1 MDLVRARH
9 ADFGPT
15 FAREKLVEVHGLSL
29 SAETPRKWMVEDGLR
44 RVRPRGGPPA
54 RLVVEE
60 ERRNEVLP
68 LAQLLLLDRL
78 WRADAIDVA
87 AAATLTQRSERDA
100 AEALES
106 LARRGLC
113 GGEGAGERRRW
124 RLATTRQA

>member
-1 MDLVRARH
+1 MPLPLRYDVRVNAEDLA
-9 ADFGPT
+9 AIIAGGET
-15 FAREKLVEVHGLSL
+15 LAVEFESERRSSL
-29 SAETPRKWMVEDGLR
+29 SDRE
-44 RVRPRGGPPA
+44 
-54 RLVVEE
+54 
-60 ERRNEVLP
+60 P

-106 LARRGLC
+106 LVRRGLC